1 MARNSSKR
9 PRTRAGRYVRQTDGY
24 AAFIPAALPPDPP
37 IEFSA
42 RLATLL
48 SRADIAIGRLDGEIR
63 NVPNPDLFVAM
74 YVRREAVLSS
84 QIEGTQSTLEDLL
97 AVELEP
103 RAADFA
109 QDVDEIVNY
118 VAALKYGLDRLSE
131 LPLSLRLIREIH
143 EQLLRGVRGANKQP
157 GQFRRQ
163 QNFIAPAGGRSIED
177 ATFVPPPVPHMRE
190 AVHDFELFLHSED
203 ELPVL
208 VHVGIAHAQ
217 FETIHPFMDGNGR
230 VGRLLVTFLLM
241 HRGVLHRPLLYL
253 SLFLK
258 RHREEYYDRLMAI
271 RDEGDW
277 EAWLE
282 FFVRGVA
289 ETAEEATVKARAI
302 VELRDEHLTAIDSA
316 GFATNA
322 RRLLDLLYRRPLVD
336 VPLVRDE
343 LSVAFGT
350 ANKLVDQLVDIG
362 IVREVTGRRR
372 DRVFRFDSYL
382 DFFAGD
388 EDQPIE
394 TAAVQETEAAAADL
408 DARLHA
414 PT

>member
-1 MARNSSKR
+1 VARNSPPSGSH
-9 PRTRAGRYVRQTDGY
+9 RAGRYVKQPGGFS
-24 AAFIPAALPPDPP
+24 AFVPARLPPKPP
-37 IEFSA
+37 IEYSA

-48 SRADIAIGRLDGEIR
+48 SRADLAIGRLDGEIR
-63 NVPNPDLFVAM
+63 NVPNPSLFVAM

-103 RAADFA
+103 RVAELSR
-109 QDVDEIVNY
+109 DVDEIVNY
-118 VAALKYGLDRLSE
+118 VAAMNYGLERLAE

-143 EQLLRGVRGANKQP
+143 AELLRGVRGAKKQS
-157 GQFRRQ
+157 GQFREQ
-163 QNFIAPAGGRSIED
+163 QNFIAPAGARSIDD
-177 ATFVPPPVPHMRE
+177 ATFVPPPVPELKE
-190 AVHDFELFLHSED
+190 ALHDFELFLHRED
-203 ELPVL
+203 DLPELVQ
-208 VHVGIAHAQ
+208 VGIAHAQ

-258 RHREEYYDRLMAI
+258 RHRDEYYDRLMGV

-277 EAWLE
+277 ESWLE
-282 FFVRGVA
+282 FFIRGVA

-302 VELRDEHLTAIDSA
+302 AALREEHLERIDSRA
-316 GFATNA
+316 FPTNA
-322 RRLLDLLYRRPLVD
+322 RKLLDLLYRRPLVD

-343 LSVAFGT
+343 LGVAFGT
-350 ANKLVDQLVDIG
+350 ANKLIDQLRDAE

-388 EDQPIE
+388 EDTPADI
-394 TAAVQETEAAAADL
+394 TSVQETEAAVSEI
-408 DARLHA
+408 
-414 PT
+414 